1 METKVKIGIVD
12 EHQVFRNA
20 IKAIISKY
28 EQYELTLEAEN
39 RLDFTV
45 QLSSQVDVV
54 FIDIEMLIKDQY
66 NLIRQ
71 AKLRNKKIKII
82 ALSLITDEHYFGQLI
97 NSGVRGIISK
107 HTSRKVLVESIEQVM
122 QNKIYISDNYNKTL
136 VDNSIKIGKMETKKV
151 LLVDDDI
158 DIITV
163 AKAILTKEG
172 FEVYTASNKVEGLKK
187 AKEIMPDIAI
197 LDVMMTT
204 YFEGFE
210 LAKGFKDD
218 ESLKRIPV
226 VIQSSIDVLIS
237 SDYSV
242 IDMAKNM
249 RTQAQYKELDVL
261 LIKDINTGKGGID
274 YRTNDNKS
282 HWVEVEG
289 FMKKPIESSILLNTI
304 NKILKAS

>member
-1 METKVKIGIVD
+1 
-12 EHQVFRNA
+12 
-20 IKAIISKY
+20 
-28 EQYELTLEAEN
+28 
-39 RLDFTV
+39 
-45 QLSSQVDVV
+45 
-54 FIDIEMLIKDQY
+54 
-66 NLIRQ
+66 
-71 AKLRNKKIKII
+71 
-82 ALSLITDEHYFGQLI
+82 
-97 NSGVRGIISK
+97 
-107 HTSRKVLVESIEQVM
+107 
-122 QNKIYISDNYNKTL
+122 
-136 VDNSIKIGKMETKKV
+136 METKKV

-172 FEVYTASNKVEGLKK
+172 FEVYTASNKIEGLKK
-187 AKEIMPDIAI
+187 AKEVMPDIAV

-218 ESLKRIPV
+218 EQLKRIPV

-249 RTQAQYKELDVL
+249 RAQAQYKELDVL
-261 LIKDINTGKGGID
+261 LIKDITTGKGGID

-289 FMKKPIESSILLNTI
+289 FMKKPIESNILLNTI
-304 NKILKAS
+304 NKILKNS

>member
-12 EHQVFRNA
+12 EHIIFRNA
-20 IKAIISKY
+20 IRTIISKND
-28 EQYELTLEAEN
+28 QFELALEAEN
-39 RLDFTV
+39 RLDFTL
-45 QLSSQVDVV
+45 QLNKQVDVV
-54 FIDIEMLIKDQY
+54 LIDIEMLIKDQY

-71 AKLRNKKIKII
+71 AKLRHKNVKII
-82 ALSLITDEHYFGQLI
+82 ALSLITEEHYFGQLI
-97 NSGVRGIISK
+97 NSGVSGIISK
-107 HTSRKVLVESIEQVM
+107 HTSRKVLVEAIEQVM

-172 FEVYTASNKVEGLKK
+172 FEVYTASNKIEGLKK
-187 AKEIMPDIAI
+187 AKEVMPDIAV

-218 ESLKRIPV
+218 EQLKRIPV

-249 RTQAQYKELDVL
+249 RAQAQYKELDVL
-261 LIKDINTGKGGID
+261 LIKDITTGKGGID

-289 FMKKPIESSILLNTI
+289 FMKKPIESNILLNTI
-304 NKILKAS
+304 NKILKNS